1 MKNRNR
7 RNNGEIMVEQIQEE
21 FEDWK
26 EKYDNI
32 LQIPPK
38 IKNKDRKS
46 LIEQT
51 QLIRNEDGEISIS
64 GGGKVLLFIIKD
76 FGKSF
81 DKFLDDIKKRKNKGC
96 YLEAIQFKHRE
107 NLFDI
112 DLINKV
118 NEMSVKKLL
127 K

>member
-1 MKNRNR
+1 
-7 RNNGEIMVEQIQEE
+7 MVEQIQEK

-38 IKNKDRKS
+38 IKNKDRKF

-51 QLIRNEDGEISIS
+51 QLIRNEDGEILIS
-64 GGGKVLLFIIKD
+64 GGGRVLLFIIKD

-118 NEMSVKKLL
+118 NEMEFKNIL